1 MSRRLSAIIPC
12 AGLSARMGRLK
23 PLLPLGGRP
32 MIARVIETVRHADP
46 QEIYVVLGH
55 RAEALEPVVTEAGA
69 RAIRNSNFAKGM
81 FSTVCAGVKALA
93 DSCDAFIFL
102 PADIPLVRPATIR
115 RLAAISHRHPSRLL
129 YPVFLGRRCHPP
141 VIPAD
146 MIPSILSH
154 NGDSG
159 LRRVLENHEDRALEV
174 PVADENIFFD
184 LDCPTDYDT
193 AKQRFARMDE
203 PSPIE
208 CEAML
213 AEVFPTE
220 EDVVRHGR
228 RVQRT
233 ALAICRAMNRAGA
246 GMDEG
251 RVAAAGLMHDIAKG
265 NPNHARAGGDIL
277 KAVGFDRVAELVAAH
292 TDLPEVELHHPG
304 EAAIVYLADKL
315 TLADRCVPLETRFE
329 HALRRYGADPAVRV
343 AIEKRR
349 SIAMTLKSKIEHFI
363 GRPLSQLYQE

>member
-1 MSRRLSAIIPC
+1 MIRRLSAIIPC
-12 AGLSARMGRLK
+12 AGLSARMGCFK
-23 PLLPLGGRP
+23 PLLPLGGKP
-32 MIARVIETVRHADP
+32 VVKRVIETVRHADP
-46 QEIYVVLGH
+46 EVIYVVLGH
-55 RAEALEPVVTEAGA
+55 RAEELEPVVIEAGA
-69 RAIRNSNFAKGM
+69 KVIHNPNFAKGM
-81 FSTVCAGVKALA
+81 FSTVRAGVKGLA

-129 YPVFLGRRCHPP
+129 YPVFLDQRGHPP
-141 VIPAD
+141 VIPGD
-146 MIPSILSH
+146 LIPSILSH
-154 NGDSG
+154 NGDGG
-159 LRRVLENHEDRALEV
+159 LRRVLEYHEDRALEV
-174 PVADENIFFD
+174 PVADENILFD
-184 LDCPTDYDT
+184 LDHPQDYD
-193 AKQRFARMDE
+193 AASQRLSRLND

-208 CEAML
+208 CEAIL

-228 RVQRT
+228 QVQRT
-233 ALAICRAMNRAGA
+233 ALALCRAMNLAGA

-265 NPNHARAGGDIL
+265 NPDHARVGGDIL
-277 KAVGFDRVAELVAAH
+277 KEMGFDHVAELVAAH
-292 TDLPEVELHHPG
+292 TDLPEAELHHPG

-329 HALRRYGADPAVRV
+329 RALRRYGADPAVRL

-349 SIAMTLKSKIEHFI
+349 SIAMTLKSKIEHFT